1 MMNRDKKQRTFA
13 LVAVA
18 SALLLAACAT
28 PTPAAPTVAA
38 PPAESMVAATVEAQE
53 EAPVTTEAATAASL
67 PAKLDV
73 NRATGDEF
81 LATIPDLGNRMVRE
95 FQEYRPYI
103 SIQQFRKEIGKYVD
117 DAQVA
122 AYEEYLFVPVD
133 VNESDAATLAQLPG
147 VDEPLAQELMAAR
160 PYADNGAFLAALA
173 THVTPDEA
181 AAATAYLVSK

>member
-1 MMNRDKKQRTFA
+1 MMNRDNKQRLFA

-18 SALLLAACAT
+18 SALILAACAT

-53 EAPVTTEAATAASL
+53 EAPVAAEAPVATAAATAVSL

-73 NRATGDEF
+73 NSATGDEF

-103 SIQQFRKEIGKYVD
+103 SIQQF
-117 DAQVA
+117 
-122 AYEEYLFVPVD
+122 
-133 VNESDAATLAQLPG
+133 
-147 VDEPLAQELMAAR
+147 
-160 PYADNGAFLAALA
+160 
-173 THVTPDEA
+173 
-181 AAATAYLVSK
+181 